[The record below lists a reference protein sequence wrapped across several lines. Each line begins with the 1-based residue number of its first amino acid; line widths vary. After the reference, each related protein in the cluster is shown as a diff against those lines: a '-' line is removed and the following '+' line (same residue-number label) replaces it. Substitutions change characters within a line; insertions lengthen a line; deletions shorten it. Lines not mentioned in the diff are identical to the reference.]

1 MKSYVV
7 IGLGLFGARV
17 ARQLAA
23 EGQNVL
29 AIDLKED
36 RIERIADSVTRAVTA
51 DASKRDILLELGVN
65 KYDCA
70 IVAMTGELAASV
82 LITMNLKAL
91 GVPEIICKAQDDTD
105 KEVLET
111 LGATT
116 VVVPEH
122 LAADKLSR
130 KLVAKN
136 LVDYTELSNE
146 YSIVEI
152 NTPKT
157 WAGKSVAAMNI
168 RAEYGINIIA
178 LKHKGTLI
186 VSFDP
191 QKPLS
196 EDDVLVIIGNNRTLD
211 KIQSLH

>member
-17 ARQLAA
+17 AKQLTA

-29 AIDLKED
+29 AIDLNEA
-36 RIERIADSVTRAVTA
+36 RIERIADHVTRAVTA

-70 IVAMTGELAASV
+70 IVAMTGELAAAV

-136 LVDYTELSNE
+136 LVDYTEISNHH
-146 YSIVEI
+146 SIIEI
-152 NTPKT
+152 NTPKI
-157 WAGKSVAAMNI
+157 WVGKSVAAMNI

-178 LKHKGTLI
+178 LKHKGTLT

-196 EDDVLVIIGNNRTLD
+196 ENDILVIIGNNKTLE
-211 KIQSLH
+211 KIQALH